1 MSEIFTPA
9 FQAKELYS
17 RNEEV
22 AAEAAAA
29 NSDREV
35 TKSKPQ
41 ICPKRPH
48 NKCALEYRLALR
60 MISLKDL
67 LNKQFA
73 LHS

>member
-35 TKSKPQ
+35 RPQDKFAPKPDIIFPQ
-41 ICPKRPH
+41 GSGAEA
-48 NKCALEYRLALR
+48 ALDVYG
-60 MISLKDL
+60 
-67 LNKQFA
+67 NNYF
-73 LHS
+73 

>member
-41 ICPKRPH
+41 ICLKRPH
-48 NKCALEYRLALR
+48 YKCALEYRMA
-60 MISLKDL
+60 
-67 LNKQFA
+67 
-73 LHS
+73 

>member
-29 NSDREV
+29 NSDREG

-48 NKCALEYRLALR
+48 NKCALEYRLA
-60 MISLKDL
+60 
-67 LNKQFA
+67 
-73 LHS
+73 